1 MKFVG
6 ELLEIK
12 STLSL
17 LRILTLSSNGTLK
30 LLSQTA
36 IVFSELLKVT
46 FPQNYKITFNK
57 DIDQNNDTAYVN
69 LRPVGRTDVK
79 PDGINFP

>member
-6 ELLEIK
+6 ELLETKSILSPLRI
-12 STLSL
+12 STLN
-17 LRILTLSSNGTLK
+17 SNGTLK
-30 LLSQTA
+30 LLSQIAT
-36 IVFSELLKVT
+36 VFSELLKVT
-46 FPQNYKITFNK
+46 FPINYKITFNK